1 VQRIGQTPGRG
12 ISRPQEDT
20 MPFRLI
26 PRDETFYSLFDQAA
40 ANVAE
45 CAGELRDLLGALSEA
60 STRLDRITAIERRND
75 EVTRQLLRRLNQSFV
90 TPFDREDIHALT
102 EELDDAVDDVLAA
115 AELLVLHHVGD
126 VPTET
131 VELADT
137 LVKAAEA
144 TVSLVSKLPRLRDM
158 ESDHEAIDQLES
170 QADRAYRKSVARLFS
185 GQFDA
190 LTVLKIK
197 DVVEAIESSVNRLE
211 NISDIVESIQLK
223 HA

>member
-1 VQRIGQTPGRG
+1 
-12 ISRPQEDT
+12 

-26 PRDETFYSLFDQAA
+26 PRDESFYSLFDQAA
-40 ANVAE
+40 ANVSE
-45 CAGELRDLLGALSEA
+45 CAGELRDLLGALSE
-60 STRLDRITAIERRND
+60 SEVRLHRITAIERRND

-115 AELLVLHHVGD
+115 AELLVLHRVD
-126 VPTET
+126 DALPEL

-137 LVKAAEA
+137 LVKTAEA

-158 ESDHEAIDQLES
+158 EADHEAIDQLES
-170 QADRAYRKSVARLFS
+170 QADRLYRQVVARLFS
-185 GQFDA
+185 GQYDA
-190 LTVLKIK
+190 LTVLRIK

-211 NISDIVESIQLK
+211 NISDVVETIQLK